1 MPSFYTH
8 VIFGME
14 NYKRLEESE
23 LKNVLKKHRKAYTL
37 GLLGPD
43 IFFYNLLDAPLGKKK
58 PGEILHSFRTNRF
71 FRNMMEGIGKMN
83 GEEREA
89 GIAYFTGFIGH
100 YLLDVHCHPYVY
112 SYIDRK
118 NPIKEVGEHFMLEA
132 AMDVYFCRKYYRK
145 NPIAIPSVPLIRISQ
160 TERKVI
166 SQLVSKAYNQ
176 TFGFPH
182 LSIASLRFVLALGP
196 IAMRGLRDRY
206 RRRERLI
213 RFLEKRVLGF
223 PFLSPMF
230 VNNRCYGIGRE
241 EFSVFQ
247 KLFAQGR
254 AEYAKIMPDL
264 NRLAMQQKGDGE
276 AEQEILQKLK
286 NRSYHTGKECEK
298 LRL

>member
-14 NYKRLEESE
+14 NYKKLRETE
-23 LKNVLKKHRKAYTL
+23 LKEVLQTHRKAYTL

-58 PGEILHSFRTNRF
+58 PGEMLHLFRTNRF
-71 FRNMMEGIGKMN
+71 FRNMIEGIEQMD

-89 GIAYFTGFIGH
+89 GIAYLTGFIGH

-112 SYIDRK
+112 SHIDRK

-145 NPIAIPSVPLIRISQ
+145 NPIAIPSVPLIRISK

-166 SQLVSKAYNQ
+166 SQLVSEAYNR
-176 TFGFPH
+176 TYEFPR
-182 LSIASLRFVLALGP
+182 LSISSLRFVLALGP
-196 IAMRGLRDRY
+196 IAMRILRDRY
-206 RRRERLI
+206 RRRERLL
-213 RFLEKRVLGF
+213 RFVEERFFGF

-230 VNNRCYGIGRE
+230 VNNRRYGIGKK

-247 KLFAQGR
+247 RLFREGHK
-254 AEYAKIMPDL
+254 EYAEIMPKVNQML
-264 NRLAMQQKGDGE
+264 IRRGDE
-276 AEQEILQKLK
+276 TVKREILRKLQ
-286 NRSYHTGKECEK
+286 NRSYHTGEECEE
-298 LRL
+298 L

>member
-14 NYKRLEESE
+14 NYKKLEEGQ
-23 LKNVLKKHRKAYTL
+23 LKEVLQKHRKAYTL

-58 PGEILHSFRTNRF
+58 PGEMLHLFRTNRF
-71 FRNMMEGIGKMN
+71 FGNLISGIEKME

-112 SYIDRK
+112 SSIDRK

-145 NPIAIPSVPLIRISQ
+145 NPIAIPSVPLIRISK

-176 TFGFPH
+176 TYGFPH

-196 IAMRGLRDRY
+196 IAMRALRDRY
-206 RRRERLI
+206 RRRERLL
-213 RFLEKRVLGF
+213 RFLEERVLGF

-230 VNNRCYGIGRE
+230 VNNRRYGIGRK
-241 EFSVFQ
+241 EFSIFQ
-247 KLFAQGR
+247 RLFAEGR
-254 AEYAKIMPDL
+254 KEYADLMPDL
-264 NRLAMQQKGDGE
+264 NRFVVQRGE
-276 AEQEILQKLK
+276 EEIKKDILRKLK
-286 NRSYHTGKECEK
+286 NRSYHTGEECEAFPWG
-298 LRL
+298 

>member
-14 NYKRLEESE
+14 NYKRLKEPE
-23 LKNVLKKHRKAYTL
+23 LKAVLQKHRKAYTL

-58 PGEILHSFRTNRF
+58 PGEMLHLFRTNRF
-71 FRNMMEGIGKMN
+71 FRNMLEGIEQMK

-100 YLLDVHCHPYVY
+100 YFLDVHCHPYVY
-112 SYIDRK
+112 SSIDRK

-145 NPIAIPSVPLIRISQ
+145 NPIAIPSVPLIRISKV
-160 TERKVI
+160 ERKVI
-166 SQLVSKAYNQ
+166 SQLVSEAYNQ
-176 TFGFPH
+176 TYGFPH

-196 IAMRGLRDRY
+196 IAMRVLRDRY
-206 RRRERLI
+206 RRRERLL
-213 RFLEKRVLGF
+213 RFLEERFLGF

-230 VNNRCYGIGRE
+230 VNNRRYGIGRE
-241 EFSVFQ
+241 EFSIFQ
-247 KLFAQGR
+247 RLFKEGKK
-254 AEYAKIMPDL
+254 EYASLMPEV
-264 NRLAMQQKGDGE
+264 NQMVKQHGNKEVKQN
-276 AEQEILQKLK
+276 ILQKLQ
-286 NRSYHTGKECEK
+286 NRSYHTGKECEEF
-298 LRL
+298 